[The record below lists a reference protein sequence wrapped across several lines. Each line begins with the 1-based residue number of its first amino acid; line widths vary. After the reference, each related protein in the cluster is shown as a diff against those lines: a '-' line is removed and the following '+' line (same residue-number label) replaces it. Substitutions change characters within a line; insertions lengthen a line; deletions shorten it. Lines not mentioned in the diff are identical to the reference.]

1 MKDETVQE
9 MTQEERLTAIAY
21 QFVQLYERWS
31 EDRQVAAKQGAD
43 IAEFVKLFAEQVE
56 NFEALETNVRKTLI
70 TSIQGAMTQSAKAV
84 GDEIRRAAN
93 QTLEEVNQR
102 LLMTVGRAEKAIDDT
117 QRHAQSISWF
127 AVMGLLV
134 LPIITSLLIVW
145 LLVPKPTLP
154 LTNGQLNLLSN
165 GYRLNQ
171 VWDKLSKKEQDHLLK
186 LSDDAQKQERQ
197 QQAKLDSAQNDAQS

>member
-145 LLVPKPTLP
+145 LLVRRFVVVGLRCLCLFGPALAGHGPGSETDAAD
-154 LTNGQLNLLSN
+154 NE
-165 GYRLNQ
+165 
-171 VWDKLSKKEQDHLLK
+171 EQENDTDNAHTAE
-186 LSDDAQKQERQ
+186 DEQ
-197 QQAKLDSAQNDAQS
+197 QGHAGLAL